1 MKKIFLGLACIGAV
15 MACLGLSYNITNVHA
30 EDTGEPD
37 ASADQQVVM
46 YGAGI
51 SISPISKIVQLAS
64 SSTYEDSFNVTN
76 DSDRPVNFEVYVSP
90 YSYMYSEES
99 DSYTLGFSNEN
110 NYTQLTRWT
119 KIMDASG
126 NYVRNPHFSID
137 GHGKMEI
144 HYRIS
149 TPDNMPAGGQ
159 YAVIFV
165 HTLADEGGGNNII
178 KTEASP
184 GMIIYGRG
192 EGESIIS
199 AEISDLSLSRDITR
213 TNEEGKQV
221 TDGHINASAKVKNT
235 GNIDFNATATLKVES
250 VFGGGYYET
259 PENKARTSVIPESE
273 MILTDE
279 WENTPW
285 FGLYRTTWTV
295 TAAGETQ
302 TISQMIFINP
312 VPFIIITLILLTI
325 IIVWIT
331 IMLRKRKERRAR
343 LSV

>member
-1 MKKIFLGLACIGAV
+1 MKKIFLRLMYTGALV
-15 MACLGLSYNITNVHA
+15 ACLGLGYSTASVHA
-30 EDTGEPD
+30 ENTGESD
-37 ASADQQVVM
+37 DSAGQQVVM

-51 SISPISKIVQLAS
+51 SISPISKIVQLS
-64 SSTYEDSFNVTN
+64 SNSMYDDSFTVTN
-76 DSDRPVNFEVYVSP
+76 DADRPVNFEVYVSP
-90 YSYMYSEES
+90 YSYMYSEDS
-99 DSYTLGFSNEN
+99 DSYTLGFTNEN

-119 KIMDASG
+119 KIMDANG
-126 NYVRNPHFSID
+126 NYVRNPHFTVD
-137 GHGKMEI
+137 GHGEIEI
-144 HYRIS
+144 HYRIT
-149 TPDNMPAGGQ
+149 TPDSMPAGGQ

-165 HTLADEGGGNNII
+165 HTLADEGGGSNII

-192 EGESIIS
+192 EGENII
-199 AEISDLSLSRDITR
+199 AGEISDLSLNQSITR
-213 TNEEGKQV
+213 TNEEGRQV

-250 VFGGGYYET
+250 IFGGGYYET

-273 MILTDE
+273 MILSDE

-285 FGLYRTTWTV
+285 FGLYKVTWTV

-302 TISQMIFINP
+302 TIDQIIFINP

-331 IMLRKRKERRAR
+331 IMVRKRKERRAR
-343 LSV
+343 LAV